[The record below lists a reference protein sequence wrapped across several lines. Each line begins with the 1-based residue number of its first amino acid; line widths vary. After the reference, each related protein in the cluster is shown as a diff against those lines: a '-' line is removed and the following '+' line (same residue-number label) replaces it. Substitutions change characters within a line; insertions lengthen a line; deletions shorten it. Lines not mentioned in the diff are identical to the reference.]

1 MEVKTILKFLVAVTD
16 SLVSLFFFMGLTIAL
31 SKINLKNKI
40 IWWSS
45 IAAGLIGSII
55 VFTIKVTK
63 PKSSNIALIKF
74 NRQLVVF
81 IAIMLLLAFIWGI
94 IQVLFKKKRAWMAS
108 VNTVLIGLVL
118 AGGIIYI
125 FPQVYQF
132 TREFVYFGEETI
144 STMSLLRF
152 LGFFIGI
159 VLSFVLALSLN
170 KVYSALSEKER
181 NIFTLA
187 SIFVFGISYLFSAV
201 SSLARMR
208 VLKSKGIVFEMM
220 IIEDN
225 YHKYF
230 IYGLL
235 LVGVVALSIAI
246 AHNRHIK
253 GEFKNNALRRKEKA
267 KLRNR
272 RRWSYSLF
280 TSIFLAIFI
289 LSVVNYYDTKEVEP
303 VAPQEYKVEGN
314 KIIIDIKDVEDGHLH
329 RFSYVTPNGYDVRF
343 LAVKKPQGNAY
354 GLGLDACEICGVAGY
369 FERGEDV
376 VCKRCDVVMNKATI
390 GFKGGCNPI
399 PFPYVVENGMII
411 IDKKDLEKEEQRFK

>member
-1 MEVKTILKFLVAVTD
+1 MKTIFKFLVAVTD
-16 SLVSLFFFMGLTIAL
+16 SLVSLFFYIGLTIAL

-45 IAAGLIGSII
+45 LAIGLIGSIV
-55 VFTIKVTK
+55 VFTIKLTK
-63 PKSSNIALIKF
+63 PKSSNIALIRF
-74 NRQLVVF
+74 NRELVVF
-81 IAIMLLLAFIWGI
+81 IAIVLILAFVWTI
-94 IQVLFKKKRAWMAS
+94 IDFFSKETKPWMS
-108 VNTVLIGLVL
+108 TTNTVITGLVI
-118 AGGIIYI
+118 ASGIVYI
-125 FPQVYQF
+125 FPWVYQLS
-132 TREFVYFGEETI
+132 REFVYFGEETI

-152 LGFFIGI
+152 LGFFLGI
-159 VLSFVLALSLN
+159 ILSVVLALSVN
-170 KVYSALSEKER
+170 KVYMALSKKER
-181 NIFTLA
+181 K
-187 SIFVFGISYLFSAV
+187 IFVLLSTFVLGINYLFNAI

-225 YHKYF
+225 YHKHF

-235 LVGVVALSIAI
+235 LVGILALITAI
-246 AHNRHIK
+246 VQNKQVK
-253 GEFKNNALRRKEKA
+253 GEFKNKALRRKEKA

-280 TSIFLAIFI
+280 ISIFLSVFT
-289 LSVVNYYDTKEVEP
+289 LSVIHYYDTKEVEP

-329 RFSYVTPNGYDVRF
+329 RFSYLTPNGYDVRF

-369 FERGEDV
+369 FERGEEV